1 MNQTEYFQKIG
12 YRAVYNLGDRVRGR
26 FTPEG
31 SNNGIPFAGSIGND
45 TLKSTEEGP
54 YLTIHPD
61 LPVLYKGEGEES
73 PTVYNILIVK
83 HRDITDRYIED
94 KRFPPLK
101 ANKHD

>member
-45 TLKSTEEGP
+45 TLRSTEEGP

-61 LPVLYKGEGEES
+61 LPVVYKGH
-73 PTVYNILIVK
+73 VYNILIVK

-94 KRFPPLK
+94 KRFAPLK
-101 ANKHD
+101 VNKHD